1 MHELLV
7 TKIQRFSIHDGP
19 GIRTTVFLKG
29 CNLKCPWCCNPENI
43 KPQMEIYF
51 KKGDCIECFEC
62 VKRCNFL
69 EKPEDIF
76 RFPEHF
82 ECVEPCPT
90 GALGIYGEKITTKKL
105 LEILTKD
112 IDYYNNTNG
121 GVTFSG
127 GEPLLQSKA
136 VKKVIKKLKP
146 IHIAIETSLFA
157 PEENLKDLLKD
168 TDLFIV
174 DVKILNHKIAQKTL
188 QGNLKTFYKNF
199 QTIKKEKIDTI
210 IRFPAVKPY
219 TFNKENIKKLI
230 NFLQENNI
238 HHIQILEIHKLGLE
252 KYKSLNLKMKNF
264 KKPAKNEIKTLKSK
278 LNERS
283 IKMDYLKI

>member
-1 MHELLV
+1 MDELLV

-29 CNLKCPWCCNPENI
+29 CNLRCPWCCNPENI
-43 KPQMEIYF
+43 KTQREIYF
-51 KKGDCIECFEC
+51 KKRDCIECFEC
-62 VKRCNFL
+62 VKRCEFL

-76 RFPEHF
+76 KFPENF
-82 ECVEPCPT
+82 KCVESCPT
-90 GALGIYGEKITTKKL
+90 GALGVYGEKIKTEKL
-105 LEILTKD
+105 VKVLTKD
-112 IDYYNNTNG
+112 TDYYNNTNG
-121 GVTFSG
+121 GITFSG

-136 VKKVIKKLKP
+136 IKKVIKKIKP
-146 IHIAIETSLFA
+146 IHVAIETSLFA
-157 PEENLKDLLKD
+157 PEENLKDLLD
-168 TDLFIV
+168 HTNLFIV
-174 DVKILNHKIAQKTL
+174 DVKILDHKMAQKTL
-188 QGNLKTFYKNF
+188 QANLKTFHKNF
-199 QTIKKEKIDTI
+199 QIIKKKKIETI

-238 HHIQILEIHKLGLE
+238 HHIQILEPHKLGFE

-264 KKPAKNEIKTLKSK
+264 KKPAKNEIKTLKNK
-278 LNERS
+278 LNEKS

>member
-1 MHELLV
+1 
-7 TKIQRFSIHDGP
+7 
-19 GIRTTVFLKG
+19 
-29 CNLKCPWCCNPENI
+29 
-43 KPQMEIYF
+43 MEIYF